1 MNVTAVILA
10 AGLGTRMKSSVPKVL
25 HPLLGRPMISYS
37 VNAARQVT
45 GNPPVVVIGHAGEQV
60 RTVLGDR
67 AEYVLQEPQLGT
79 AHAVMQAEGL
89 LKGKSELV
97 LVTAADMPLIREET
111 LRQLVTAQE
120 GNPGPLTMLTVI
132 SDDARGFGRVIRG
145 ERSQVLG
152 VVEEA
157 QASAEQLAIL
167 ELNTSVYCFS
177 ADWLWEALKKVS
189 LSSKGEYYLTDLVEI
204 AVSAGNSV
212 LAMVSDDPQEA
223 IGINTRVQ
231 LAEAE
236 KVLRRRINQA
246 WMLAGVT
253 LIDPDT
259 TYIEEEVVIGQD
271 FVIWPNTYL
280 RGNTIIGKDCVIGPN
295 AIIQDTQLGDRCHVL
310 DSVLESASVE
320 DDVGIGPYGHLRKG
334 AHLASG
340 VHMGNFGEVK
350 SSYLGPGV
358 KMGHFSYVGDAT
370 IGAEVNIGAGTI
382 TCNFDGERKNHT
394 EIGAGAFIGS
404 DTMLIAPITIGENAR
419 TGAGAV
425 VTKDIPAN
433 TLAVGMPARAIRRLK
448 K

>member
-60 RTVLGDR
+60 SSVLGDR

-253 LIDPDT
+253 LVDPDA

-280 RGNTIIGKDCVIGPN
+280 RGKTLIGRDCVIGPN

-358 KMGHFSYVGDAT
+358 KMGHFSYIGDAT

-425 VTKDIPAN
+425 VTKDIPAD